1 MARRHQRGWLKK
13 ETHREDETRILFFRT
28 NRKSENKRLEN
39 KVPVGLV
46 DWSRIFPAKTARGA
60 KVE

>member
-13 ETHREDETRILFFRT
+13 ETHRDDETRILFFRT
-28 NRKSENKRLEN
+28 NRKSDNKRVEN

-46 DWSRIFPAKTARGA
+46 DW
-60 KVE
+60 